1 MKKTL
6 LTTLTFLISLI
17 NATAQNYEWA
27 KGVPSAGSSVGK
39 SITYDAAG
47 NVYVTGGFYGTVDF
61 DPGTGVSN
69 LTSNG
74 SSDIYILKLDAMGN
88 FVWVKQIGGTAL
100 DQANAIHIDK
110 GGDIYVTGFFSDS
123 VDFNPGTD
131 ALDLIANGA
140 KEIFAL
146 KLNSLGDFGWAK
158 QFGGIENDEGYDITV
173 DANRFVYVTG
183 IFSNTVDFDPGAS
196 VNNLTSD
203 GGYDGF
209 VLKLLPSGD
218 LNWVKKVGGTHSD
231 DRSFAIAL
239 DANNNVYTTGYFRT
253 TVDFDPSAAT
263 VNLTSNGMRDCY
275 ILKFDSNGNF
285 IWVKSIGGGFQ
296 DSGNDIEIDDS
307 GNAYVTGQFQYT
319 VDFDPGSNTSNLVSS
334 GILDA
339 FILKLDATGN
349 FVWAKNYGGTSLEN
363 STSISLDG
371 DGNIYTTGN
380 FYETADF
387 DPGTGSVN
395 LTATASSSDI
405 FILKLNPTGDYVWAG
420 KIGELGDDIGY
431 AITVDD
437 ACNIYSTG
445 VYFDT
450 ADFDPGT
457 GTSLLTNTGVGHMYA
472 LKLSCT
478 LISSEIAQNNFYTA
492 PLLLYPN
499 PATSAITIDYE
510 KKIEKIIVLDITG
523 KTVKSLSTENKT
535 IDLSDLV
542 NGTYF
547 LQVHANASIITTK
560 FIKE

>member
-1 MKKTL
+1 MKKLL
-6 LTTLTFLISLI
+6 LTTITLLITFF

-27 KGVPSAGSSVGK
+27 KGTPSAGSSVGK

-47 NVYVTGGFYGTVDF
+47 NVYVTGAFYGTVDF
-61 DPGTGVSN
+61 NPGTGVSN

-74 SSDIYILKLDAMGN
+74 SSDIYILKLDALGN
-88 FVWVKQIGGTAL
+88 FVWVKQIGGTGL
-100 DQANAIHIDK
+100 DQANAIHLDQ

-131 ALDLIANGA
+131 AFDLISIGV
-140 KEIFAL
+140 KDIFAL

-173 DANRFVYVTG
+173 DANRFVYLTG
-183 IFSNTVDFDPGAS
+183 VFSNTVDFDPGTS

-203 GGYDGF
+203 GGFDGF

-218 LNWVKKVGGTHSD
+218 LNWVKKVGGTHND

-239 DANNNVYTTGYFRT
+239 DANNNVYTTGYFRA

-275 ILKFDSNGNF
+275 ILKFDSNGNY
-285 IWVKSIGGGFQ
+285 IWVKSIGGGLQ
-296 DSGNDIEIDDS
+296 DSANDIIVDDA
-307 GNAYVTGQFQYT
+307 GNVFATGQFQYT
-319 VDFDPGSNTSNLVSS
+319 VDFDPGTNTSNLVSS
-334 GILDA
+334 GIIDA
-339 FILKLDATGN
+339 FILKLDASGN
-349 FVWAKNYGGTSLEN
+349 FVWAKNYGGTSFEN
-363 STSISLDG
+363 STSVSLDG
-371 DGNIYTTGN
+371 DGNVYTTGN

-387 DPGTGSVN
+387 DPGTSTMN

-405 FILKLNPTGDYVWAG
+405 FILKLNPNGDYVWAG
-420 KIGELGDDIGY
+420 KIGEMGDDIGY
-431 AITVDD
+431 AITVDN

-478 LISSEIAQNNFYTA
+478 LISSAITQDDFYA
-492 PLLLYPN
+492 SPLLLFPN
-499 PATSAITIDYE
+499 PTTSEITIDYKE
-510 KKIEKIIVLDITG
+510 EIERVTIIDVTG
-523 KTVKSLSTENKT
+523 KTIKSISVTSKT
-535 IDLSDLV
+535 IDLSELAS
-542 NGTYF
+542 GTYF
-547 LQVHANASIITTK
+547 LQVHSKNRIVTTK
-560 FIKE
+560 FVKE